1 MRYVAGVRQAKLE
14 GAQLGAAGT
23 AFGGTAPALGG
34 GASELLRQPAAEP
47 SAQGSEATAVPA
59 ERVAALDAL
68 RGLMALA
75 VVVYHLGVLTRAF
88 SGPLRTAV
96 VLLGVYSVEGF
107 FVISGFCFFHLYA
120 GTALQGAELR
130 RFHRK
135 RFLRIAPVFYLAIAL
150 SLATDP
156 MFRAVCTPLRL
167 LENLSLTFGLFH
179 PNHALVI
186 GGWSIGLEYVFYLAL
201 PVLLWLGRRP
211 LALYVLA
218 VVLALWSLPF
228 VFDKVQAT
236 EGVFHR
242 FDVYVELPNHAFL
255 FVLGA
260 LIAEVRRR
268 VHARMPLLVVLAA
281 SCALCWL
288 AVRQQ
293 PPFADHIDV
302 MVGYA
307 RVRYLLA
314 CAGVVLLFAF
324 AAWPS
329 GWIARPFAHLGEL
342 SYSLYL
348 MHPIAWV
355 LLAKLAPALG
365 SPALQVAAGMA
376 AALALAELVHRTL
389 ERPLMRLARR

>member
-1 MRYVAGVRQAKLE
+1 MAVVRQAKLE
-14 GAQLGAAGT
+14 ATQLGAAGT
-23 AFGGTAPALGG
+23 A
-34 GASELLRQPAAEP
+34 LLLPPAAALP
-47 SAQGSEATAVPA
+47 STLGSAASAASAVPA

-75 VVVYHLGVLTRAF
+75 VVIYHLGALTGAF

-120 GTALQGAELR
+120 GTALHGPALL

-135 RFLRIAPVFYLAIAL
+135 RFLRIAPVFYLAVAL

-156 MFRAVCTPLRL
+156 MFRAVCSPRRL

-211 LALYVLA
+211 LALYALA
-218 VVLALWSLPF
+218 VVLVLWSLPF

-236 EGVFHR
+236 EGVFRR

-260 LIAEVRRR
+260 LIADMRRR
-268 VHARMPLLVVLAA
+268 VQLRMPLIVVLAA
-281 SCALCWL
+281 SCALCLL
-288 AVRQQ
+288 AVWQQ
-293 PPFADHIDV
+293 SPFADHIDV
-302 MVGYA
+302 MVGHA
-307 RVRYLLA
+307 RVRYLVA
-314 CAGVVLLFAF
+314 CTGVVLLFAL
-324 AAWPS
+324 AAWP
-329 GWIARPFAHLGEL
+329 GNGIARPLAHLGEL
-342 SYSLYL
+342 SYALYL
-348 MHPIAWV
+348 MHPIAWL
-355 LLAKLAPALG
+355 LLAKLAPAIG

-376 AALALAELVHRTL
+376 AALALAELVHRTVEL
-389 ERPLMRLARR
+389 PFMRLARR